1 VANQVKIKI
10 LIDDNGDLSVIAAD
24 AKKAASATDKL
35 GKSTEGLEKKRTRF
49 HKREKGVSQATS
61 NSTKA
66 FSKQAQ
72 TINGGSSSLV
82 GAYATLAAN
91 VFALSA
97 TFNFFKRAAD
107 VSNLQ
112 KQQLLYAQSTGT
124 ALATITSNLRETSD
138 GMLGF
143 REAAQAA
150 GIGMA
155 KGFSPTQ
162 LENLAI
168 AARKASTALGRD
180 FGDAFDRL
188 LRGVSKAEPELL
200 DELGITLR
208 LESATRRYAEALGV
222 SADKLTESQRSQAV
236 YVETMRQANSLF
248 GQVEPQTN
256 AFIRLSKTF
265 EDMAK
270 AGTELVL
277 PFFEGF
283 ANMISSNMVAA
294 LTVFGAIATSIFSMM
309 FSFSSVTKATEKYD
323 EATTKA
329 LRNTQTELDKTK
341 RAIKATEDS
350 QKKAA
355 KTAQNAAKR
364 SGVKGGLVGKLAS
377 GKKMNQQQLGQ
388 TRAMLKRAEADF
400 KAHGKVKSKILKT
413 TSIKDIRTMRR
424 ALDLELKLSKKVH
437 TQQIGFFKKRGM
449 QAKRFYL
456 SMKKRGISTFRA
468 IGKAATMAGKAMN
481 TAMKMA
487 GIIGVFLMLWD
498 VAKTIISSP
507 FSIVKSILSAIDS
520 LINKALSG
528 LSNMVNDAPD
538 WLKKMMGIK
547 KGEVFSL
554 GKMDLAGAFDSSGF
568 GQTLNRFEQ
577 QRDATK
583 QNKEALDDFRD
594 SMKAMGTETTAIIS
608 GLNGLTGAAREKSV
622 LSAMQSLDVAGSM
635 RKASEVDALSGMDS
649 KISRAKKKAAGPFD
663 NTATGERDKEIAIKQ
678 VAHLEKLRAKI
689 AKRAMKQQAELK
701 KKFEDLGLTQ
711 LSPALA
717 TAVEKWSLKTAEELQ
732 TAATVGLKGIKELD
746 DEIDNLTKSLQ
757 GGDLTNAEVVLSNL
771 KNTAEQT
778 ATALEKSGE
787 GSELAAKALATYSDA
802 FGEFKGGT
810 DAALA
815 SVIAHNEA
823 VRQNNFLIAQQA
835 LLGKARKDIMAARNN
850 ADKAQLE
857 LNANIF
863 AQSMKQKP
871 EELLKLQRLEKE
883 LKLKL
888 AIANAAVITE
898 EQGSMMGSV
907 AASAAL
913 MPTPESGDNA
923 FVDVK
928 RDENGEPIV
937 TKDKEGNESYSY
949 EKADSSIGEKAAQL
963 GDVMSPQLEELKKLG
978 PDGEYMASITEGAL
992 SMTESFSTAFETIKE
1007 KGLASGEGIAAAL
1020 AAGSAVM
1027 QAMIGIS
1034 QKQTKKR
1041 VSDIDKQIAAEK
1053 RSDGKSKESLARI
1066 KQMEKKKDDIKR
1078 KAFEKEKKMKLAQ
1091 AVMATATGIM
1101 NAVGSAPFPFN
1112 IPFIA
1117 MAGAIGAM
1125 QIQAIRKSTYEGGG
1139 SAADAGAASSEK
1151 SSIKAGSRSNSVDL
1165 ASSRSAV
1172 GELGYARGQEGV
1184 GNINNFTPAFTGAR
1198 YRAAGGSAGY
1208 MVGEQGPELFLPDTP
1223 GTIVPAGDVSSAGGG
1238 SNVNISI
1245 SAVDAAGVEQVLQA
1259 QRANIISMIRESANQ
1274 VGETFLESVD
1284 TIGEGANY

>member
-1 VANQVKIKI
+1 MANQVKIKI

-35 GKSTEGLEKKRTRF
+35 GGSTESLEKKRSKF

-112 KQQLLYAQSTGT
+112 KQQILYAQSTGT
-124 ALATITSNLRETSD
+124 ALASITANLRETSD

-162 LENLAI
+162 LEDLAT

-208 LESATRRYAEALGV
+208 LESATRKYAEALGV

-400 KAHGKVKSKILKT
+400 KNHGKVKSKILKN

-437 TQQIGFFKKRGM
+437 KQQIGFFKKRGM

-468 IGKAATMAGKAMN
+468 IGKAATVAGKAMN

-498 VAKTIISSP
+498 VAKTIINSP

-554 GKMDLAGAFDSSGF
+554 GKMDLAGAFESSGF
-568 GQTLNRFEQ
+568 GDTLSRFEQ

-583 QNKEALDDFRD
+583 ANKEALDDFRD
-594 SMKAMGTETTAIIS
+594 SLKAMGEETETIIS
-608 GLNGLTGAAREKSV
+608 GLGRLTGATREKSV

-635 RKASEVDALSGMDS
+635 RKASEVDALGNMDS
-649 KISRAKKKAAGPFD
+649 RISKAKKKAAGPFD
-663 NTATGERDKEIAIKQ
+663 NSDTGQRDQKIAIKQ
-678 VAHLEKLRAKI
+678 VAHLEKLRAKL
-689 AKRAMKQQAELK
+689 AKNAVKQQAELQK
-701 KKFEDLGLTQ
+701 RFEEIGLDQ
-711 LSPALA
+711 LSPKLA
-717 TAVEKWSLKTAEELQ
+717 AAVEKWSIKTAEELQ
-732 TAATVGLKGIKELD
+732 IAATVGLKGIKELD

-757 GGDLTNAEVVLSNL
+757 GGDLTNAEIVLSNL
-771 KNTAEQT
+771 KNTATQT

-802 FGEFKGGT
+802 FAEFKGGT
-810 DAALA
+810 DAALN
-815 SVIAHNEA
+815 SLIAHNEA

-850 ADKAQLE
+850 AETAQLA
-857 LNANIF
+857 LNENLY

-871 EELLKLQRLEKE
+871 EERLKLQRLEKE

-888 AIANAAVITE
+888 AIANVAVITE

-913 MPTPESGDNA
+913 TPTPESGDNA

-928 RDENGEPIV
+928 RDADGEPI
-937 TKDKEGNESYSY
+937 KDADGNMTHVAAEST
-949 EKADSSIGEKAAQL
+949 IGEKAAQL
-963 GDVMSPQLEELKKLG
+963 ANTFSPQLEELKKLG
-978 PDGEYMASITEGAL
+978 PDGEYMAAITEGAL
-992 SMTESFSTAFETIKE
+992 TMTESFSTAFAAIKE
-1007 KGLASGEGIAAAL
+1007 HGMDSGAGIAAAL

-1027 QAMIGIS
+1027 QSMISVS
-1034 QKQTKKR
+1034 QTQTKKR
-1041 VSDIDKQIAAEK
+1041 VADIDKQIAAEK

-1139 SAADAGAASSEK
+1139 SAADAGAATSEK

-1172 GELGYARGQEGV
+1172 GELGYARGQDGV

-1238 SNVNISI
+1238 SNVNINI